1 MENTFQLYLR
11 EQMLFKRRT
20 YHQISDTDLIDA
32 YRQKANNKLVEE
44 IYYRYSHLV
53 LGSCMKYLKNEQDA
67 EDCSMHIFEKLPTL
81 ILRQPIDH
89 FSSWLYR
96 VVVNECLQT
105 IRKTKR
111 INETQYLDNLISEDT
126 DEDHTANMAIGLI
139 SQFVTELKYEQ
150 QRCVTEF
157 YLNKK
162 SYQQIAEENDW
173 TVKHVKSA
181 IQNGKRNL
189 RLKYEE
195 HEAKNPS

>member
-20 YHQISDTDLIDA
+20 YHQLSDTDLIDSF
-32 YRQKANNKLVEE
+32 RRKANNKLLEE
-44 IYYRYSHLV
+44 IYFRFSHLV
-53 LGSCMKYLKNEQDA
+53 LGTCMKYLKNEQDA
-67 EDCSMHIFEKLPTL
+67 EDCSMHIFEKLPNL
-81 ILRQPIDH
+81 IVRQPIDH

-111 INETQYLDNLISEDT
+111 NNETLYLDNLITEDT
-126 DEDHTANMAIGLI
+126 DEDYTTDMAIGLI
-139 SQFVTELKYEQ
+139 SQFVTELKHEQ
-150 QRCVTEF
+150 QQCVTEF
-157 YLNKK
+157 YLNRK

-173 TVKHVKSA
+173 TVKQVKSA

>member
-1 MENTFQLYLR
+1 
-11 EQMLFKRRT
+11 
-20 YHQISDTDLIDA
+20 
-32 YRQKANNKLVEE
+32 
-44 IYYRYSHLV
+44 
-53 LGSCMKYLKNEQDA
+53 
-67 EDCSMHIFEKLPTL
+67 
-81 ILRQPIDH
+81 
-89 FSSWLYR
+89 
-96 VVVNECLQT
+96 LQS

-111 INETQYLDNLISEDT
+111 INETQHLDHLIAEDT
-126 DEDHTANMAIGLI
+126 DEDHTADMAIGLI

-181 IQNGKRNL
+181 IQNAKRNL

-195 HEAKNPS
+195 HEAKNQS

>member
-20 YHQISDTDLIDA
+20 YYHLSDTDLIDLF
-32 YRQKANNKLVEE
+32 RQKANTKLVEE

-67 EDCSMHIFEKLPTL
+67 EDCSMHIFEKLPSL
-81 ILRQPIDH
+81 ISRQPIDH

-111 INETQYLDNLISEDT
+111 INETQHLDYLIAEDL
-126 DEDHTANMAIGLI
+126 DEDHTTDIAIGLI
-139 SQFVTELKYEQ
+139 SQFVTELNYEQ
-150 QRCVTEF
+150 QLCITEF
-157 YLNKK
+157 YMKK
-162 SYQQIAEENDW
+162 RSYQQIAEENDW
-173 TVKHVKSA
+173 TLKQVKSA
-181 IQNGKRNL
+181 IQNGKRKL